1 MHQIEFQNNVVAV
14 QGAWGNVK
22 TSAQHLGGVNMDSID
37 KAWSD
42 LPQAVKSVPSSAS
55 GGDAQ
60 ESISESAQGLQSA
73 MQTSLNSYDCS
84 GSSS

>member
-1 MHQIEFQNNVVAV
+1 
-14 QGAWGNVK
+14 
-22 TSAQHLGGVNMDSID
+22 MDSID

-42 LPQAVKSVPSSAS
+42 LSQAVKSVPSSAS

-60 ESISESAQGLQSA
+60 ESISESAQELQSA